1 MALEILFK
9 RGNKPADLSG
19 LNANYIY
26 FFEDTAEIYMGGKLY
41 GGNAETINNLVN
53 DVDALEALVGSKSVA
68 VQIQEYVNGLD
79 LANTYA
85 TKSDLEKETARAT
98 AAEQANASA
107 AKTAED
113 AAKAAQGDVDALETT
128 VGTLRTEFDAEVIRA
143 TAAEEANAKGVQE
156 AKEAAAAAQT
166 AANDARGVADAA
178 TTAANNAQS
187 DVDALEEFV
196 GTLPDGSQATTV
208 IDYIDIKTAG
218 FETSGTITEIQ
229 SQLQAAQQNIAAIQ
243 GDYLTSEDKTEL
255 QGNIDTTNA
264 RIDVLVGEDNNKSIR
279 AIAAEEL
286 AAQLIP
292 ADAQESLDTLEEL
305 AAWIQAHPDDAT
317 AMNKAINDLKTY
329 VGTIPEGATAKD
341 IVAYIQEAVKAE
353 QDRALGV
360 EAAQQSRI
368 EAAEGKITTLE
379 GKVTTLEGD
388 VADAVQAASDANAAA
403 LAADAK
409 AVAAQGEV
417 DALETEVA
425 GKAAQADLE
434 SAVGRIA
441 TAEGKITT
449 LEGKAHEHANK
460 TILDGITSDNI
471 SAWNNAEK
479 NANAYTDA
487 ALTWG
492 TI

>member
-1 MALEILFK
+1 MALEIKFK

-19 LNANYIY
+19 LNANHIH

-53 DVDALEALVGSKSVA
+53 DLDALELLVGNKSVA
-68 VQIQEYVNGLD
+68 TQIQEYIAGLD
-79 LANTYA
+79 LAGTYA
-85 TKSDLEKETARAT
+85 TKGELQAETARAT

-113 AAKAAQGDVDALETT
+113 AAKAAQDDVDALETT

-143 TAAEEANAKGVQE
+143 KAAEEANATGVTE
-156 AKEAAAAAQT
+156 AKQAAGAAQT
-166 AANDARGVADAA
+166 AANDARGVADSA
-178 TTAANNAQS
+178 TTAAAAAQKTA
-187 DVDALEEFV
+187 DDLATYV
-196 GTLPDGSQATTV
+196 GILPDGTSATTV
-208 IDYIDIKTAG
+208 VDYIDVKTAG
-218 FETSGTITEIQ
+218 FETSGTVTEIQ
-229 SQLQAAQQNIAAIQ
+229 NQLKAAQENIRAIQ
-243 GDYLTSEDKTEL
+243 ADYLVEADKTEL
-255 QGNIDTTNA
+255 QGNIDA
-264 RIDVLVGEDNNKSIR
+264 VDAKIGALVGTDTGKTVR

-305 AAWIQAHPDDAT
+305 AAWIQAHPEDAA
-317 AMNKAINDLKTY
+317 AMNKSIEDLKKY
-329 VGTIPEGATAKD
+329 VGTIPEGATAAD

-353 QDRALGV
+353 KDRAEGI

-368 EAAEGKITTLE
+368 EAAEGEIDTLQA
-379 GKVTTLEGD
+379 D
-388 VADAVQAASDANAAA
+388 VLAAKQQADKGVEDAAGALVAAN
-403 LAADAK
+403 AADAK
-409 AVAAQGEV
+409 AVAAQGEI
-417 DALETEVA
+417 DALETVVE
-425 GKAAQADLE
+425 GKAAQ
-434 SAVGRIA
+434 SAVDELSGKMTA
-441 TAEGKITT
+441 AEGKITA

-460 TILDGITSDNI
+460 LVLDGITSDNV